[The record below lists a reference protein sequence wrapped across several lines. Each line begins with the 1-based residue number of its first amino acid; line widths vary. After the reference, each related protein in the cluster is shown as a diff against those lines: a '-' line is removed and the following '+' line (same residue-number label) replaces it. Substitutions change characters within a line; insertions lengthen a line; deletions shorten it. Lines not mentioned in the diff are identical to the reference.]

1 MPSSPSP
8 LRQERLADVYARADR
23 LARRRRTRWV
33 TGGALASAALFVVG
47 LAVGSDLDSSRLLTV
62 GPASDTSS
70 TTIEAAPSTTTTGVP
85 AENDP
90 SDPESPPTTGIEA
103 LMPPASDT
111 VSPPTT
117 PLPPTTAAPTTTST
131 TTCRNSRDPAC
142 GPFRYDPVPVDQ
154 PMELAVRVSP
164 DRARAGEEVAFA
176 VRVRDDGPASADN
189 CINMASFGEEN
200 ESVGFCT
207 AACAPQEP
215 QYGTWD
221 PPEPENTSFEETFRH
236 TYDEPGSYTATFS
249 YNVGADCSFSP
260 YRSEGSVSVTVEVG

>member
-8 LRQERLADVYARADR
+8 RRQERLADVYARADR

-33 TGGALASAALFVVG
+33 TGGALACAAVFVIG
-47 LAVGSDLDSSRLLTV
+47 LAVGSDLGSSRLLTV

-70 TTIEAAPSTTTTGVP
+70 TTIESVPSTTTTGVP

-90 SDPESPPTTGIEA
+90 PDPESPPTTGIEA
-103 LMPPASDT
+103 LLPPAT
-111 VSPPTT
+111 NAVSPPTT
-117 PLPPTTAAPTTTST
+117 RLPPTTAAPTTP
-131 TTCRNSRDPAC
+131 TCRNSGDPAC
-142 GPFRYDPVPVDQ
+142 GPLRYEPEPVNQ
-154 PMELAVRVSP
+154 PMELAVMVSP
-164 DRARAGEEVAFA
+164 DRVQAGKEVTFT

-200 ESVGFCT
+200 EAVGFCT

-236 TYDEPGSYTATFS
+236 TYDEPGRYTATFS
-249 YNVGADCSFSP
+249 YNVGADCRFSP